1 MFHWEGGRNVI
12 FMPISQWSAQ
22 IYLLS
27 TRPARHCQAGRG
39 SGSSVTQ
46 GEEGTQPAARV

>member
-12 FMPISQWSAQ
+12 STPISQWSAQ

-39 SGSSVTQ
+39 SGSSATQ
-46 GEEGTQPAARV
+46 GEKAANLHPG